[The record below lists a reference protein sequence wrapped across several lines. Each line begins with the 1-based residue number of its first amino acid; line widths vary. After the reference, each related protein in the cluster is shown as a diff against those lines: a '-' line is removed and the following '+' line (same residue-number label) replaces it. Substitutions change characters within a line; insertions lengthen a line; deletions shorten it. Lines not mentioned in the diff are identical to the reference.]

1 MAWSD
6 KYSEELTVEE
16 QNLFK
21 EIERYARSNLG
32 LMPTISN
39 LKRFFEIKST
49 GNMHALV
56 KSLEEKGVIELINAG
71 GNKRRVIIKERR
83 IKKTPKKYQRAKKLN
98 SSITQIKTAII
109 PLLKDKVN
117 DNTLLRANNFEE
129 YISIPEEYFR
139 EENMFAFQ
147 NKTLYQDDKVIIEKD
162 AIIIVDIEAKYLSR
176 DFICRRSEINEIYLE
191 RYKRGDSKENILGKV
206 IAKYSKITF

>member
-39 LKRFFEIKST
+39 LKRFFGIKST

-117 DNTLLRANNFEE
+117 DNTLLRANNF
-129 YISIPEEYFR
+129 
-139 EENMFAFQ
+139 AFQ